1 MATTTETVPIPA
13 PSGQWGRRTMRRRL
27 LLGFGTTIGALAV
40 CGVLSMQS
48 LDRLYR
54 EMQETIDASSRLS
67 SILFRVHDAML
78 RRVALA
84 QSALVG
90 GRDDHAAQ
98 ADSLSTAADSL
109 RRRLLRDSGLPTADR
124 TTLEKI
130 GGLQGRLEVRLAV
143 ARAYRDV
150 NRPEAAGR
158 QAAIAAATLDTL
170 FGHAAQLAAAQERR
184 TRTVVARIE
193 QAVEVRRRA
202 LVGVL
207 VTGFALA
214 LAFGIWTWRAV
225 TRPLDKLTDAARS
238 LGTGDLRA
246 AVTADGFDAEYVVL
260 AAAFGQM
267 ADRLRA
273 VVTEIQREAGDIA
286 RSAEQLTD
294 ASQQAASS
302 TGQISEALTGVAHD
316 AEEQRQHFA
325 SSETILAEVG
335 GSARALGGIAQRS
348 RELGDEIRATSR
360 RTRAGIAQAVEVLER
375 AREVIDA
382 SKGEVDRLEGAFAEV
397 GRFVEMIQ
405 GVARQTNLLALN
417 AAIEAARAGEHGQ
430 GFAVVAEEVRRLAE
444 QSARAATEVSATV
457 REMRERVAS
466 TTKAFSQG
474 VSGLGD
480 VDSVS
485 RTAATA
491 LDAVDA
497 AVTGVSDVAASVGS
511 AANAHE
517 TAVTQLV
524 QRLSAAA
531 EQAEM
536 QVAASEQAA
545 AAAEETASSAEQ
557 VAATAQQLAANA
569 ARLEALVAGFRV

>member
-1 MATTTETVPIPA
+1 
-13 PSGQWGRRTMRRRL
+13 MRRRL
-27 LLGFGTTIGALAV
+27 LVGFGTTLGALVV
-40 CGVLSMQS
+40 CGLLSMQS
-48 LDRLYR
+48 QDRLYR
-54 EMQETIDASSRLS
+54 DMRDAMDASTRLS
-67 SILFRVHDAML
+67 STLFRVHDAML

-90 GRDDHAAQ
+90 DRRDHARQ

-109 RRRLLRDSGLPTADR
+109 RRALLRDSGLLTADR
-124 TTLEKI
+124 AILEGI
-130 GGLQGRLEVRLAV
+130 GALQGRLEVRLAV

-150 NRPEAAGR
+150 GQTVSAAR
-158 QAAIAAATLDTL
+158 QTAIAAATLDTL
-170 FGHAAQLAAAQERR
+170 FSHAAQLAAAQDRR
-184 TRTVVARIE
+184 TRAVVARIE
-193 QAVEVRRRA
+193 RVVVRRREA
-202 LVGVL
+202 LIAVL
-207 VTGFALA
+207 ATGFLLA
-214 LAFGIWTWRAV
+214 LGFGLWTWRAV
-225 TRPLDKLTDAARS
+225 TRPLDRLTKAARA
-238 LGTGDLRA
+238 LGGGDLRA
-246 AVTADGFDAEYVVL
+246 TVPADGFDAEYVVL

-267 ADRLRA
+267 AERLRA
-273 VVTEIQREAGDIA
+273 VVTDIQREAADVA
-286 RSAEQLTD
+286 RAAEQLTD

-316 AEEQRQHFA
+316 AEAQRQHFA
-325 SSETILAEVG
+325 TSEVILGDVG
-335 GSARALGGIAQRS
+335 DSARTLGGVAQRS
-348 RELGDEIRATSR
+348 RELGDEIRVTSR
-360 RTRAGIAQAVEVLER
+360 RTRAGIAQAVQVLER
-375 AREVIDA
+375 ARQVIDA
-382 SKGEVDRLEGAFAEV
+382 SKGEVDKLGGAFGEV

-444 QSARAATEVSATV
+444 QSARAANEVSATV
-457 REMRERVAS
+457 REMRERVTS

-485 RTAATA
+485 RTAAAA

-497 AVTGVSDVAASVGS
+497 AVNGVTEVASSVAG

-524 QRLSAAA
+524 QKLSAAA
-531 EQAEM
+531 EQAET

-545 AAAEETASSAEQ
+545 AAAEQTASSAEQ

-569 ARLEALVAGFRV
+569 ARLEALVAGFKV

>member
-1 MATTTETVPIPA
+1 MTTETMPIPA
-13 PSGQWGRRTMRRRL
+13 ASGHWGHRTMRRRL

-40 CGVLSMQS
+40 TGFLSMQS
-48 LDRLYR
+48 LDRLYG
-54 EMQETIDASSRLS
+54 EMRSTMDASSRLS
-67 SILFRVHDAML
+67 STLFRVHDAML

-90 GRDDHAAQ
+90 DRHDHSAQ
-98 ADSLSTAADSL
+98 ADSLSAAADSL
-109 RRRLLRDSGLPTADR
+109 RRTLLRDIGLQTADR
-124 TTLEKI
+124 AMLEGI
-130 GGLQGRLEVRLAV
+130 GALQGRLEVRLAV

-150 NRPEAAGR
+150 GQPAAAAR
-158 QAAIAAATLDTL
+158 QTAIGAATLDTL

-184 TRTVVARIE
+184 TRAVVVRIE
-193 QAVEVRRRA
+193 QLVAVRRRA

-207 VTGFALA
+207 AAGFVLA
-214 LAFGIWTWRAV
+214 LIFGLWTWRAV
-225 TRPLDKLTDAARS
+225 TRPLDRLTTAARS
-238 LGTGDLRA
+238 LGAGDLTA
-246 AVTADGFDAEYVVL
+246 AVPAHGFDAEYLVL

-273 VVTEIQREAGDIA
+273 VVTDIQREARDIA
-286 RSAEQLTD
+286 RAAEQLTD
-294 ASQQAASS
+294 ASQQAATS

-316 AEEQRQHFA
+316 AEAQRQHFA
-325 SSETILAEVG
+325 SSEAILSDVG
-335 GSARALGGIAQRS
+335 GSARTLGGIAQRS
-348 RELGDEIRATSR
+348 RELGDEIRSTSL
-360 RTRAGIAQAVEVLER
+360 RTRAGIAQAVEVLQR
-375 AREVIDA
+375 AREVIGA

-444 QSARAATEVSATV
+444 QSARAANEVSATV
-457 REMRERVAS
+457 REVRERVAS

-480 VDSVS
+480 VDAVS
-485 RTAATA
+485 RTAAAA

-497 AVTGVSDVAASVGS
+497 AVTGVSEVAASVGS
-511 AANAHE
+511 AADAHE
-517 TAVTQLV
+517 NAVTQLV

-531 EQAEM
+531 EQAET

-545 AAAEETASSAEQ
+545 AAAEQTASSAEQ

-569 ARLEALVAGFRV
+569 ARLEALVAGFKV